1 MEINGIIGELL
12 LKNNCVV
19 IPSFGGFVAKTAS
32 AIVDFDNG
40 KMTPPKKVLTF
51 NSQLVNNDG
60 LLATFY
66 AEKNKVSYDVALQS
80 LNQFVSESKGALNN
94 GSRVHFQNVG
104 YLYYNEAGAIA
115 FEQDRFFNL
124 LLGAYGMGD
133 IHFIPE
139 QKEAAI
145 PEEKVVVSPEEKS
158 APVKPLTI
166 AHNTEKQESK
176 KTEKVE
182 TPVVEITKKP
192 VYKRIAKYAAAAA
205 LLPVL
210 FYSFWIPMNTD
221 VLQSKVLYTSDFNPF
236 SETPSAVYSKN
247 TDNNISA
254 DEVQLENDLKNIVE
268 TLPETAPVFSYP
280 LTEDVYMIVKN
291 PAVAD
296 KTVVTS
302 VNSAPSSVP
311 TSAKKE
317 AGYHLIAGCFSN
329 KENAEGLIEEM
340 KAKGYEAFIV
350 DFHKGLHRVSI
361 LQENNRS
368 AVKKIHRKLKEQGTS
383 TWILKR

>member
-1 MEINGIIGELL
+1 MGINGLIGELL
-12 LKNNCVV
+12 LKHNCVV

-51 NSQLVNNDG
+51 NSQLINNDG

-94 GSRVHFQNVG
+94 GSRFHFENVG

-145 PEEKVVVSPEEKS
+145 PDEKVVVSPKEKS
-158 APVKPLTI
+158 APVKPLSI
-166 AHNTEKQESK
+166 DQNTEKQESK

-236 SETPSAVYSKN
+236 IETPSAIYSKN

-254 DEVQLENDLKNIVE
+254 DEVHLENDLKNIVE

-296 KTVVTS
+296 KTVVAS
-302 VNSAPSSVP
+302 VNNAPSSIP
-311 TSAKKE
+311 TSDRKE
-317 AGYHLIAGCFSN
+317 ADYHLIAGCFSN
-329 KENAEGLIEEM
+329 KENAEGLIAEM
-340 KAKGYEAFIV
+340 KSKGYEAFIV